1 MPSSYTAR
9 NRLNLQATGE
19 NQNTW
24 GLILNSGVFDLVD
37 FLADG
42 MVTIIGNKS
51 LTTANGA
58 ADEARARFLNIT
70 APATVTIPSV
80 EKFYLVRSVAAST
93 ITNGSNS
100 VSLSAG
106 EVGFVV
112 TDGASIWKQA
122 LTDMGGQRL
131 KNLGAPTAATD
142 AATRKYVDDTAFTAA
157 GGNLPGQA
165 GNEGKFLQTDGTI
178 AGWGLPT
185 VEQIDG
191 LTAAIAAAVNK
202 TAIETA
208 VGGPV
213 ALLSDQFLDISSTTH
228 TLTAADIG
236 KVHRFTNAAGC
247 VVALPNSLPA
257 GWNILWVQQGA
268 AQVTFT
274 PGSGATRRNAS
285 NHTKSRAL
293 YAEGSLRVDT
303 NAGGSAA
310 VYYLSGDT
318 AA

>member
-1 MPSSYTAR
+1 MPSTYTPR
-9 NRLNLQATGE
+9 NRLTKQATGE
-19 NQNTW
+19 NVNTW
-24 GLILNSGVFDLVD
+24 GLILNAVLDLIDFSLDGVV
-37 FLADG
+37 A
-42 MVTIIGNKS
+42 VAAS
-51 LTTANGA
+51 AVLTTANGA
-58 ADEARARFLNIT
+58 VDQARGRILNIT

-106 EVGFVV
+106 EVGFVI
-112 TDGASIWKQA
+112 TDGTGIWKQA
-122 LTDMGGQRL
+122 LTDMAGQRL

-157 GGNLPGQA
+157 GGNLPGQS
-165 GNEGKFLQTDGTI
+165 GNTYKFLQSQPGEI

-228 TLTAADIG
+228 TLTEADNG
-236 KVHRFTNAAGC
+236 KVHRFTSATA
-247 VVALPNSLPA
+247 VAVALPNGLSP
-257 GWNILWVQQGA
+257 GWNALWAQVGA
-268 AQVTFT
+268 GQVTFT
-274 PGSGATRRNAS
+274 PGSGATRRNAN
-285 NHTKSRAL
+285 NHTKSRAQ
-293 YAEGSLRVDT
+293 YSEGSLRVDT
-303 NAGGSAA
+303 NAGGAAA
-310 VYYLSGDT
+310 VYFLSGDT